1 MILTTPRSQIHS
13 FPKSHIQSALPLFT
27 NEQVRAF
34 LGGPMPADWAEKR
47 LERWA
52 TEEPD
57 SKYFAVTLLDG
68 TFIGFIDISP
78 YHEPEYQELSYLFLP
93 EFWGYGYA
101 FEACQAV
108 LRYCEETLDLK
119 TIVAETQS
127 ANTRSRALL
136 ERLGFNMKQ
145 QLERFG
151 AMQCVYEKANRLS
164 NKVRHN

>member
-1 MILTTPRSQIHS
+1 MILTTPRCQIHS
-13 FPKSHIQSALPLFT
+13 FSEAYIQPALPLFT
-27 NEQVRAF
+27 NKQVRAF

-52 TEEPD
+52 TEKSD

-78 YHEPEYQELSYLFLP
+78 YHEPKYQELSYLFLP

-119 TIVAETQS
+119 TLVAETQS

-136 ERLGFNMKQ
+136 ERLGFTMVR

-151 AMQCVYEKANRLS
+151 AMQCVYETSKPF
-164 NKVRHN
+164 KQ